1 MIAFL
6 ILAKF
11 LILRASEHAGPSKA
25 GHQPLYSAPKKND
38 TRR

>member
-11 LILRASEHAGPSKA
+11 LILRVSEHAGPSKA
-25 GHQPLYSAPKKND
+25 GRQSLYATPKKND